1 LRDKELELE
10 EVEALHSPGGAGEG
24 GIKGEESEEEGR
36 GVGVGGVVVLRMLNS
51 RSCKHADGF
60 LMGLQKHKLTV
71 VAAKGAVNGRHHD
84 VRDRVTVTIIS
95 TVVANLVSSSLIE
108 QIINI
113 VRH

>member
-1 LRDKELELE
+1 VERGKVVSRERKVKRRG
-10 EVEALHSPGGAGEG
+10 EVWEWEG
-24 GIKGEESEEEGR
+24 WLCCG
-36 GVGVGGVVVLRMLNS
+36 MLN
-51 RSCKHADGF
+51 
-60 LMGLQKHKLTV
+60 
-71 VAAKGAVNGRHHD
+71 VAPKGAVNGRHHD